1 MPQHDFDAV
10 EGNATDIPFSQN
22 VAVGKLPVRD
32 VAAHYRNIEAGR
44 VDGTVLWLD
53 FPFPA
58 FPENMGHWVE
68 TLLPV
73 YSQLSLGAW
82 KAHVPEGDGYINAVL
97 FPNLRREA
105 IQVRG
110 GSKASSGGAGGARAT
125 RPCPLPHP
133 QAIPWVLEV
142 VRLAIKPG
150 LPKDLNLPR
159 VLFFDE
165 LEGTNAT
172 DWLGFQR
179 VVQMFNRCV

>member
-1 MPQHDFDAV
+1 MVSIRTATTDDLLAIQ
-10 EGNATDIPFSQN
+10 NAN
-22 VAVGKLPVRD
+22 LHCLPENYQLKYYMCV
-32 VAAHYRNIEAGR
+32 AGR
-44 VDGTVLWLD
+44 
-53 FPFPA
+53 
-58 FPENMGHWVE
+58 
-68 TLLPV
+68 
-73 YSQLSLGAW
+73 
-82 KAHVPEGDGYINAVL
+82 
-97 FPNLRREA
+97 
-105 IQVRG
+105 
-110 GSKASSGGAGGARAT
+110 GGARAT